1 MSNTTV
7 PAEPEKKPFLSNTTY
22 DRLKW
27 VALVGLPALGALY
40 FALAPLW
47 NLPKADEVVG
57 TVVAVDTF
65 LGLVLGVVTKNYNN
79 SDAAFDG
86 ALHVDDQDT
95 RLIHQLE
102 ITTAPEDLGQKD
114 SIKLKVVPTSSE

>member
-1 MSNTTV
+1 MSDETEV
-7 PAEPEKKPFLSNTTY
+7 PKKPALLSNAMY
-22 DRLKW
+22 DKLKW

-47 NLPKADEVVG
+47 HLPKAEEVVG

-65 LGLVLGVVTKNYNN
+65 LGVVLGVATKNYNN

>member
-1 MSNTTV
+1 MSDTTV
-7 PAEPEKKPFLSNTTY
+7 PAKQPALSNAVY
-22 DRLKW
+22 DKLKW

-47 NLPKADEVVG
+47 HLPKAEEVVG

-65 LGLVLGVVTKNYNN
+65 LGLCLGVATRNYNN

-102 ITTAPEDLGQKD
+102 ITTPPEDLSKKD
-114 SIKLKVVPTSSE
+114 VITLKVVPVTPTPSE